1 MPILNTKTKEQM
13 LINALDS
20 LQKNAGI
27 SSVSPGS
34 IARAFAEA
42 ITTEI
47 ADLYSSFKI
56 SVEQSSLALASG
68 KNLDAMGELYNVF
81 RRSIADELITDRVTS
96 NIQFYLTSP
105 YSSDINIPAGTLVYN
120 NVDNFN
126 DVQYAY
132 ALTSGVLIQSGATSV
147 YGAVKAKYE
156 NTGITAARDTL
167 VKHNFIAPPGAVV
180 FCTNPKEVYAAIN
193 AEADDNYRK
202 RIVSAI
208 RGSSSGTA
216 ESIRFAAL
224 SVKGVKDVKIKEGS
238 YGIGSCD
245 LLIVPESSSSLGNI
259 PEIVYTAVSGAKP
272 LGIRINTRVATKKT
286 VDVSITLS
294 LRQGTSSQAA
304 TAIEMQARIFLI
316 RYLNALT
323 IGSSISVQEIESQ
336 AKYASDFIMG
346 VTVNNL
352 SVDKRNIPNVNYR
365 LSNDKCY
372 MGAGAVGVYSVIIGS
387 SGY

>member
-27 SSVSPGS
+27 SSISPGS

-68 KNLDAMGELYNVF
+68 KNLDAIGELYNVS
-81 RRSIADELITDRVTS
+81 RRSIADELITDRITS

-105 YSSDINIPAGTLVYN
+105 YSSDITIPSGTLVYN

-126 DVQYAY
+126 DIQYAY
-132 ALTSGVLIQSGATSV
+132 ELSGSVLIQSGATSV

-245 LLIVPESSSSLGNI
+245 LLIVPESPSSLGNI

-272 LGIRINTRVATKKT
+272 LGIRINTRVAIKKS
-286 VDVSITLS
+286 VDVSVTLT
-294 LRQGTSSQAA
+294 LKQGTSSQAA

-316 RYLNALT
+316 RYLNSLT
-323 IGSSISVQEIESQ
+323 IGSSISVQEMESQ
-336 AKYASDFIMG
+336 AKYASDFIVG

-352 SVDKRNIPNVNYR
+352 SVDKKSVPNVNYR
-365 LSNDKCY
+365 LSDDKSY

>member
-105 YSSDINIPAGTLVYN
+105 YSSDINIPTGTLVYN

-272 LGIRINTRVATKKT
+272 LGIRINTRVATKKA

-294 LRQGTSSQAA
+294 LKQGTSSQAA

-316 RYLNALT
+316 RYLNSLT

-336 AKYASDFIMG
+336 AKYASDFIMV

-387 SGY
+387 SSY

>member
-1 MPILNTKTKEQM
+1 MPILNTRTKDQM

-27 SSVSPGS
+27 SSISPGS

-68 KNLDAMGELYNVF
+68 KNLDAIGELYNVS
-81 RRSIADELITDRVTS
+81 RRTIADELITDRVTS
-96 NIQFYLTSP
+96 NIQFYLTSS
-105 YSSDINIPAGTLVYN
+105 YSSDITIPSGTLVYN

-126 DVQYAY
+126 DIQYAY
-132 ALTSGVLIQSGATSV
+132 ELSGSVLIQSGATSA

-202 RIVSAI
+202 RII
-208 RGSSSGTA
+208 
-216 ESIRFAAL
+216 
-224 SVKGVKDVKIKEGS
+224 KYKKI
-238 YGIGSCD
+238 
-245 LLIVPESSSSLGNI
+245 
-259 PEIVYTAVSGAKP
+259 
-272 LGIRINTRVATKKT
+272 
-286 VDVSITLS
+286 
-294 LRQGTSSQAA
+294 
-304 TAIEMQARIFLI
+304 
-316 RYLNALT
+316 
-323 IGSSISVQEIESQ
+323 ISF
-336 AKYASDFIMG
+336 KF
-346 VTVNNL
+346 
-352 SVDKRNIPNVNYR
+352 K
-365 LSNDKCY
+365 
-372 MGAGAVGVYSVIIGS
+372 
-387 SGY
+387 

>member
-20 LQKNAGI
+20 LQRNAGI
-27 SSVSPGS
+27 SSISPGS

-68 KNLDAMGELYNVF
+68 KNLDAIGELYNVS
-81 RRSIADELITDRVTS
+81 RRSIADELVTDRITS

-105 YSSDINIPAGTLVYN
+105 YSSDITIPSGTLVYN

-126 DVQYAY
+126 DIQYAY
-132 ALTSGVLIQSGATSV
+132 ELSGSVLIQSGATSV

-245 LLIVPESSSSLGNI
+245 LLIVPESPSSLGNI

-272 LGIRINTRVATKKT
+272 LGIRINTRVAVKKS
-286 VDVSITLS
+286 VDVSVTLT
-294 LRQGTSSQAA
+294 LKQGTSSQAA

-316 RYLNALT
+316 RYLNSLT
-323 IGSSISVQEIESQ
+323 IGSSISVQEMESQ
-336 AKYASDFIMG
+336 AKYASDFIVG

-352 SVDKRNIPNVNYR
+352 SVDKKSVPNVNYR
-365 LSNDKCY
+365 LSDDKSY

>member
-105 YSSDINIPAGTLVYN
+105 YSSDINIPTGTLVYN

-272 LGIRINTRVATKKT
+272 LGIRINTRVATKKA

-294 LRQGTSSQAA
+294 LKQGTSSQAA

-316 RYLNALT
+316 RYLNSLT

-387 SGY
+387 SSY

>member
-1 MPILNTKTKEQM
+1 M

-20 LQKNAGI
+20 LQRNAGI
-27 SSVSPGS
+27 SSISPGS

-68 KNLDAMGELYNVF
+68 KNLDAIGELYNVS

-105 YSSDINIPAGTLVYN
+105 YSSDITIPSGTLVYN

-126 DVQYAY
+126 DIQYAY
-132 ALTSGVLIQSGATSV
+132 ELSNSILIQSGATSV

-245 LLIVPESSSSLGNI
+245 LLIVPESPSSLGNI
-259 PEIVYTAVSGAKP
+259 PEIVYTAVSQAKP
-272 LGIRINTRVATKKT
+272 LGIRINTRVAIKKS
-286 VDVSITLS
+286 VDVSVTLT
-294 LRQGTSSQAA
+294 LKQGTSSQAA

-316 RYLNALT
+316 RYLNSLT
-323 IGSSISVQEIESQ
+323 IGSSISVQEMESQ
-336 AKYASDFIMG
+336 AKYASDFIVG

-352 SVDKRNIPNVNYR
+352 SVDKKSVPNVNYR
-365 LSNDKCY
+365 LSDDKSY

>member
-1 MPILNTKTKEQM
+1 M

-20 LQKNAGI
+20 LQRNAGI
-27 SSVSPGS
+27 SSISPGS

-68 KNLDAMGELYNVF
+68 KNLDAIGELYNVS
-81 RRSIADELITDRVTS
+81 RRSIADELVTDRITS

-105 YSSDINIPAGTLVYN
+105 YSSDITIPSGTLVYN

-126 DVQYAY
+126 DIQYAY
-132 ALTSGVLIQSGATSV
+132 ELSGSVLIQSGATSV

-245 LLIVPESSSSLGNI
+245 LLIVPESPSSLGNI

-272 LGIRINTRVATKKT
+272 LGIRINTRVAVKKS
-286 VDVSITLS
+286 VDVSVTLT
-294 LRQGTSSQAA
+294 LKQGTSSQAA

-316 RYLNALT
+316 RYLNSLT
-323 IGSSISVQEIESQ
+323 IGSSISVQEMESQ
-336 AKYASDFIMG
+336 AKYASDFIVG

-352 SVDKRNIPNVNYR
+352 SVDKKSVPNVNYR
-365 LSNDKCY
+365 LSDDKSY

>member
-1 MPILNTKTKEQM
+1 MAVYGLKNKSDILMSVLNGLE
-13 LINALDS
+13 
-20 LQKNAGI
+20 KNAGI
-27 SSVSPGS
+27 TAVYPGS

-42 ITTEI
+42 FTTEV
-47 ADLYSSFKI
+47 ADLYDAFKFSI
-56 SVEQSSLALASG
+56 NQNNLSTASG
-68 KNLDAMGELYNVF
+68 RNLDLIGDLYGITRKSVSNVVAQE
-81 RRSIADELITDRVTS
+81 RQSY
-96 NIQFYLTSP
+96 NIEFFIDKP
-105 YSSDINIPAGTLVYN
+105 YSSTITVPKGTLVYTDVSAFMTRQYSFKL
-120 NVDNFN
+120 VDAVVIATASTRAYGRVEPNFSDN
-126 DVQYAY
+126 SYVAPVNS
-132 ALTSGVLIQSGATSV
+132 LT
-147 YGAVKAKYE
+147 
-156 NTGITAARDTL
+156 
-167 VKHNFIAPPGAVV
+167 KHNFIAPPTVV
-180 FCTNPKEVYAAIN
+180 LFSNNPKEVYAAIN
-193 AEADDNYRK
+193 AETDDNFRK

-245 LLIVPESSSSLGNI
+245 LFIVPESSSSLGNI

-272 LGIRINTRVATKKT
+272 LGIRINTRVAMKKA

-294 LRQGTSSQAA
+294 LRQGTSAQAA
-304 TAIEMQARIFLI
+304 SSIEMQARIFLI
-316 RYLNALT
+316 RYLNSLT

-336 AKYASDFIMG
+336 AKYASDFITG

-352 SVDKRNIPNVNYR
+352 SVDKKNVPNVSYR
-365 LSNDKCY
+365 LSDDKSY

>member
-27 SSVSPGS
+27 SSISPGS

-68 KNLDAMGELYNVF
+68 KNLDAIGELYNVS
-81 RRSIADELITDRVTS
+81 RRTIADELITDRVTS

-105 YSSDINIPAGTLVYN
+105 YSSDISIPSGTLVYN

-126 DVQYAY
+126 DIQYAY
-132 ALTSGVLIQSGATSV
+132 ELSGSVLIQSGATAV
-147 YGAVKAKYE
+147 YGAVKARYE
-156 NTGITAARDTL
+156 NTGITAARNTL
-167 VKHNFIAPPGAVV
+167 VKHNFIAPPGSVV

-193 AEADDNYRK
+193 AETDDNFRK

-245 LLIVPESSSSLGNI
+245 LFIVPESSSSLGNI

-272 LGIRINTRVATKKT
+272 LGIRINTRVAMKKA

-294 LRQGTSSQAA
+294 LRQGTSAQAA
-304 TAIEMQARIFLI
+304 SSIEMQARIFLI
-316 RYLNALT
+316 RYLNSLT

-336 AKYASDFIMG
+336 AKYASDFITG

-352 SVDKRNIPNVNYR
+352 SVDKKNVPNVSYR
-365 LSNDKCY
+365 LSDDKSY

>member
-27 SSVSPGS
+27 SSISPGS

-68 KNLDAMGELYNVF
+68 KNLDAIGELYNVS
-81 RRSIADELITDRVTS
+81 RRSIADELITDRITS

-105 YSSDINIPAGTLVYN
+105 YSSDITIPSGTLVYN

-126 DVQYAY
+126 DIQYAY
-132 ALTSGVLIQSGATSV
+132 ELSGSVLIQSGATSV

-245 LLIVPESSSSLGNI
+245 LLIVPESPSSLGNI

-272 LGIRINTRVATKKT
+272 LGIRINTRVAIKKS
-286 VDVSITLS
+286 VDVSVTLT
-294 LRQGTSSQAA
+294 LKQGTSSQAA

-316 RYLNALT
+316 RYLNSLT
-323 IGSSISVQEIESQ
+323 IGSSISVQEMESQ
-336 AKYASDFIMG
+336 AKYSSDFIVG

-352 SVDKRNIPNVNYR
+352 SVDKKSVPNVNYR
-365 LSNDKCY
+365 LSDDKSY

>member
-56 SVEQSSLALASG
+56 SVEQSSLSLASG

-81 RRSIADELITDRVTS
+81 RRSIADELVTDRVTS

-126 DVQYAY
+126 DIQYAY
-132 ALTSGVLIQSGATSV
+132 ELTSGVFIQSGATSV

-224 SVKGVKDVKIKEGS
+224 SVKGVKDVKIREGS

-245 LLIVPESSSSLGNI
+245 LLIVPESASSLGNI

-272 LGIRINTRVATKKT
+272 LGIRINTRVATRKS

-294 LRQGTSSQAA
+294 LKQGTSSQAA

-316 RYLNALT
+316 RYLNSLT

-352 SVDKRNIPNVNYR
+352 SVDKRNIPNVNYM
-365 LSNDKCY
+365 LSDDKSY